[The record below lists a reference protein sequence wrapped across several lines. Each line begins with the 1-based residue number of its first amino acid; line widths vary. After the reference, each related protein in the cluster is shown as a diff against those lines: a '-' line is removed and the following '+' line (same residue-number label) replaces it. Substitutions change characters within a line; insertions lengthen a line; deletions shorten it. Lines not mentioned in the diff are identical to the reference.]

1 MVLHTTFP
9 HPWMENPNA
18 CMAVRSSPQIGKT
31 PNVRPKAPDIANC
44 FGSVPLQFPS
54 NTDMSVDLS
63 LSPSSWSS
71 VSARHYCKFLQ
82 VVTRCHQSQHEPS
95 SSPPPVVQS
104 HKTTRVLVDNKKHQ
118 DQLSLDSSDAH
129 ADSNASCIYQ
139 DPCSLMTSKES
150 KSLEKIQ
157 TKKDQ
162 IKS

>member
-18 CMAVRSSPQIGKT
+18 CMPVRNSPQIGKT
-31 PNVRPKAPDIANC
+31 PNVRPKAADIANC

-54 NTDMSVDLS
+54 NTEMSVDLS

-71 VSARHYCKFLQ
+71 VSTRHYCKFLQ
-82 VVTRCHQSQHEPS
+82 VVTRCHQGQHEPS
-95 SSPPPVVQS
+95 SHSPVVQS

-118 DQLSLDSSDAH
+118 SQLSLDSSDAH
-129 ADSNASCIYQ
+129 ADSDASRVYQ
-139 DPCSLMTSKES
+139 DPCSLMTSKEF
-150 KSLEKIQ
+150 KSLE
-157 TKKDQ
+157 KDQ